1 MDNVDE
7 TIKEQFKQLPKKLQ
21 DFIRAPNFRKKIKSI
36 LEGQP
41 LDQVQ
46 CDAFENEVMLVL
58 LRLEDINS
66 FTVNVH
72 HNVQISRE
80 RAEKLSRASTQKIFM
95 PVTEMLKYQRA
106 LPQNLD
112 EDDTAQDKGGN
123 VKKQKS
129 DYASPDT
136 PQHSNLLEK
145 DMFHK
150 KLIQHVHTRSEE
162 KKINL
167 EEKEIRE
174 KPQQTTP
181 PTDPYREPIE

>member
-80 RAEKLSRASTQKIFM
+80 RAEKLSRASMQKIFM
-95 PVTEMLKYQRA
+95 PITEMLKYQGV
-106 LPQNLD
+106 LPQNLA
-112 EDDTAQDKGGN
+112 EDDMAQDKGGN
-123 VKKQKS
+123 VKNRK
-129 DYASPDT
+129 AITLRPT
-136 PQHSNLLEK
+136 LLNILISWKKTCSTKNSHNTFTLEARR
-145 DMFHK
+145 K
-150 KLIQHVHTRSEE
+150 KLI
-162 KKINL
+162 
-167 EEKEIRE
+167 
-174 KPQQTTP
+174 
-181 PTDPYREPIE
+181 